1 MGILRNVLL
10 VVTHLLLLIPLNA
23 QHLKVMGVS
32 LGMNMDDTV
41 LAFKNKGYS
50 GHEGSEDVVIRNYGN
65 DCWVNL
71 RGPFWRM
78 ENTLIMLK
86 SDNQG
91 KTVSSIAIEIAPG
104 INNQNLKELAKSLD
118 AKYGNHTTIRETVGP
133 STWIKEYVWNVS
145 GGEINL
151 SFITKILSYTD
162 SSVIAREKEIRQEQ
176 DLDL

>member
-10 VVTHLLLLIPLNA
+10 VVIQLLLLTPLNA

-91 KTVSSIAIEIAPG
+91 KTVSSIAISGSQRCRRPHLRD
-104 INNQNLKELAKSLD
+104 Q
-118 AKYGNHTTIRETVGP
+118 VGAYP
-133 STWIKEYVWNVS
+133 ALPHNVVT
-145 GGEINL
+145 G
-151 SFITKILSYTD
+151 D
-162 SSVIAREKEIRQEQ
+162 
-176 DLDL
+176 